1 MINALGTVTHQ
12 ASCRA
17 STPINP
23 CQDVGNVELVSYTA
37 GGIICNTSSFVMSW
51 KWRSRATLI
60 RLCGLAVAC
69 TAVAACTDAACAPG
83 YQKSATP
90 QPRTVVHQH
99 CRHNTITRFEVCD
112 PLQLSLKVQQVNSTL
127 SSARHIGRSQPAR
140 RDGREP
146 NAVPCRAAAN
156 HAP

>member
-1 MINALGTVTHQ
+1 MANALGTVTHQ

-60 RLCGLAVAC
+60 R
-69 TAVAACTDAACAPG
+69 TTMW
-83 YQKSATP
+83 
-90 QPRTVVHQH
+90 
-99 CRHNTITRFEVCD
+99 TRSRLHSSC
-112 PLQLSLKVQQVNSTL
+112 SL
-127 SSARHIGRSQPAR
+127 H
-140 RDGREP
+140 
-146 NAVPCRAAAN
+146 
-156 HAP
+156 